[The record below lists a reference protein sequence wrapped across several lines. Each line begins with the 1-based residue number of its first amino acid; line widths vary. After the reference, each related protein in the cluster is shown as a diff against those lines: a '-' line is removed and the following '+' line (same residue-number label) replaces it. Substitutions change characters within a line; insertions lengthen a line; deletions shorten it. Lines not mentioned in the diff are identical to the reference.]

1 MVESINAELNSN
13 SGTTTKKKAD
23 QKFHDGEGKNQNT
36 RPLEE
41 ASDGRSNVHKFLEGA
56 HERVTGKVGKTTTQ
70 ILGATGLAGLG
81 EAIAYDSP
89 AEPVFENAVELTA
102 QYPEASTALIGTAG
116 ALALYNG
123 ADEIG
128 LLSNA
133 RESLNPGQFFSDS
146 KFVEVDEEWNNFERY
161 DEDEDKDY
169 EALGTH
175 VNHETVRDFV
185 SEPFKYLALKHEYS
199 RDLEGKE
206 LDSESASSY
215 RVLRDEI

>member
-23 QKFHDGEGKNQNT
+23 QRFHDGEGKNQNT

-41 ASDGRSNVHKFLEGA
+41 AFDNRSNVHKFLEGA
-56 HERVTGKVGKTTTQ
+56 HERVTGTVGKTTTQ

-133 RESLNPGQFFSDS
+133 RESLALPGHETNYIVADEGLEESLEGIGVSVDSDAELDPNLDDMGYTVLNES
-146 KFVEVDEEWNNFERY
+146 M
-161 DEDEDKDY
+161 EDSSKDY
-169 EALGTH
+169 VGFPTA
-175 VNHETVRDFV
+175 N
-185 SEPFKYLALKHEYS
+185 K
-199 RDLEGKE
+199 
-206 LDSESASSY
+206 
-215 RVLRDEI
+215 